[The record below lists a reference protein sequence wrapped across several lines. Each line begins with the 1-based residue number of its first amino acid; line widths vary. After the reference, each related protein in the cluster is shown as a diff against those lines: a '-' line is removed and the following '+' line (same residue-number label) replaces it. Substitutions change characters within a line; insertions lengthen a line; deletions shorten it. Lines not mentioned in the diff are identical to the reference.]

1 MELLLTIVQFV
12 LVFGVLLL
20 VHETGHFIMCR
31 IAKVPVEE
39 YGIGLPPRLLTLF
52 RWQGTA
58 FTLNALPFGAFVR
71 PLGEVDRKIEGGLAN
86 ASPLKKLGV
95 YFGGPVMN
103 VLLGLILLVIMFF
116 QMGVPVENKVMV
128 VAVAPES
135 PALLSG
141 IQPGDIIVSINGTD
155 VDSMTIMQTLIKEQV
170 GKEVDITLQRDDLE
184 MVITTVPRVN
194 PPQGQGALGVTMSN
208 PYEQITLWEAFPTAI
223 TTAYDQMREFILLPG
238 RLLSGA
244 VSKDESRV
252 VGIVGIYDMY
262 TAAGEMDA
270 DTSSGSSQGTP
281 IFRLY
286 LIASISIAIGLTNL
300 LPIPALDG
308 GRILLTL
315 PEWIFRKRVPQKV
328 ESYLI
333 SISFMALILLMIFI
347 TYNDI
352 ANPVILP

>member
-1 MELLLTIVQFV
+1 MDLFWTIVQFI

-39 YGIGLPPRLLTLF
+39 YGIGLPPRILTLF

-58 FTLNALPFGAFVR
+58 FTINALPFGAFVR
-71 PLGEVDRKIEGGLAN
+71 PLGEVDRQVEGGLAN
-86 ASPLKKLGV
+86 ASPIKKLSV
-95 YFGGPVMN
+95 YFGGPLMN
-103 VLLGLILLVIMFF
+103 ILLGLILLVIMFF
-116 QMGVPVENKVMV
+116 RMGVPVENKVLV
-128 VAVAPES
+128 VAVAPDS
-135 PALLSG
+135 PALLAG
-141 IQPGDIIVSINGTD
+141 MQPGDLVVSINGTEI
-155 VDSMTIMQTLIKEQV
+155 DSMTSMQTLIKDHVGEQV
-170 GKEVDITLQRDDLE
+170 MITLQRDGE
-184 MVITTVPRVN
+184 EIVINTSPRVN
-194 PPQGQGALGVTMSN
+194 PPEGQGALGVTMTN
-208 PYEQITLWEAFPTAI
+208 PYKKITIWEAFPTAI
-223 TTAYDQMREFILLPG
+223 STGYQQMREFILLPG

-244 VSKDESRV
+244 LNKDETRV

-262 TAAGEMDA
+262 AAAGELDADTAAGSA
-270 DTSSGSSQGTP
+270 QGTP

-286 LIASISIAIGLTNL
+286 FIASISIAIGLTNL

-315 PEWIFRKRVPQKV
+315 PELILRKRVPQKV

-333 SISFMALILLMIFI
+333 SISFMALILLMILI

>member
-1 MELLLTIVQFV
+1 MELFWTIIQFA

-39 YGIGLPPRLLTLF
+39 YGIGLPPRILTLF
-52 RWQGTA
+52 HWQGTA

-71 PLGEVDRKIEGGLAN
+71 PLGEVDRSVAGGLAN
-86 ASPLKKLGV
+86 ASPIKKLGV
-95 YFGGPVMN
+95 YLGGPVMN
-103 VLLGLILLVIMFF
+103 IVLGLILLVVMFY
-116 QMGVPVENKVMV
+116 QMGVPIENKVV
-128 VAVAPES
+128 VVDVAPES

-141 IQPGDIIVSINGTD
+141 IQSGDIIISINGIIID
-155 VDSMTIMQTLIKEQV
+155 DMTAMQNLIKQNM
-170 GKEVDITLQRDDLE
+170 GKPVEIIIIRNDNEVSLTA
-184 MVITTVPRVN
+184 TPRVN
-194 PPQGQGALGVTMSN
+194 PPEGQGSLGVTLTN
-208 PYEQITLWEAFPTAI
+208 PYEKISLWKAIPTAI
-223 TTAYDQMREFILLPG
+223 TAAYEQMREFVLMPG
-238 RLLSGA
+238 RLLTGT
-244 VSKDESRV
+244 VSKDETRV
-252 VGIVGIYDMY
+252 VGIVGIYNMY

-270 DTSSGSSQGTP
+270 DTSGGSTQEAP

-286 LIASISIAIGLTNL
+286 FIASISIAIGLTNL

-315 PEWIFRKRVPQKV
+315 PELFLRKRVPQKV

-333 SISFMALILLMIFI
+333 SLSFMALILLMIII

-352 ANPVILP
+352 VNPILLP